1 LNRKV
6 GIGITLNRL
15 KFFVLLQLTLL
26 SPQALSLPAGSHIG
40 PKVGV
45 NHCIKSLGEHMGTRS
60 GTDWH
65 CGLSAGF
72 DILPDVMF
80 NIAPQIKGSSYIT
93 QYSPAS
99 NFYYTNLY
107 IPASLSVRVLPT
119 CATSPYL
126 GIGLGV
132 NFQLLGKAVAND
144 IGTESPI
151 EDLEDA
157 LYFAACL
164 GIETKLKKDFTRFK
178 ISPEASFHYD
188 LTTEEGDPHFSLSI
202 YDFSLAVALCYML

>member
-1 LNRKV
+1 MTAKRPIL
-6 GIGITLNRL
+6 LA
-15 KFFVLLQLTLL
+15 FVQLTLL
-26 SPQALSLPAGSHIG
+26 FTELFAFPAGSNIG

-45 NHCIKSLGEHMGTRS
+45 NHCVKSLGEHMGTRS
-60 GTDWH
+60 GNDWY
-65 CGLSAGF
+65 CGISAGF

-80 NIAPQIKGSSYIT
+80 NIAPQIKGGSYIT

-144 IGTESPI
+144 IGTETPI

-164 GIETKLKKDFTRFK
+164 GIEMKLKKNFTRFK

-202 YDFSLAVALCYML
+202 YDFSLAVALCYMP